1 MSASATYYKWREEGD
16 DDEGNRQ
23 SLLHIIMSGAV
34 LNTL

>member
-1 MSASATYYKWREEGD
+1 MSASATYYKWREEG